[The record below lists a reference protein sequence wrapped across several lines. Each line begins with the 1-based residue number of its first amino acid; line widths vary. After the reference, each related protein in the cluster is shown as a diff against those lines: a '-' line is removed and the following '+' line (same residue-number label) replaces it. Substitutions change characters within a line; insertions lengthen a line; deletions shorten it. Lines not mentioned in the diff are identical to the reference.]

1 MHHLLHHANCA
12 DGFAAACI
20 ARHALLTQ
28 GIPETDINVQPV
40 NYGQPEQM
48 PLRKNGILFP
58 GDTITYLDYT
68 PPQET
73 LDAFYAEHGGSMIH
87 LTIIDH
93 HSTAAE
99 RHGRDKVTGL
109 PLERSA
115 DVFIRFNVGPLEN
128 LHHSTTPQLPFVSV
142 FNLKLSG
149 ATLAWIH
156 FMNTQEERAPDL
168 PRAIELIEW
177 RDHGHAFDP
186 INAEDPRTADSLNFH
201 AYLFRCLPRT
211 FGAWTPLLLEN
222 PASSIQHLAAAIQT
236 GSRLRTIDACIIAA
250 AVNGPHWLNFHGEE
264 IPAVNGLDAGLISD
278 ACTELLRAYPTA
290 PFAASWFI
298 APRTGHAT
306 YSLRSRRGSTVNVAE
321 IAAAMAPGG
330 GGHPNAAGF
339 STPIPVPFV

>member
-1 MHHLLHHANCA
+1 MHHLLYHANCA

-20 ARHALLTQ
+20 ARHALLSQ
-28 GIPETDINVQPV
+28 GIPETAINIAPV
-40 NYGQPEQM
+40 NYQDSNQLPVGDHHIQ
-48 PLRKNGILFP
+48 P
-58 GDTITYLDYT
+58 GDQIIYLDYT

-73 LDAFYAEHGGSMIH
+73 LDAFYAEHSASMIP

-99 RHGRDKVTGL
+99 RHGRDKATGFRNGSNP
-109 PLERSA
+109 PL
-115 DVFIRFNVGPLEN
+115 FN
-128 LHHSTTPQLPFVSV
+128 SW
-142 FNLKLSG
+142 FNLNHSG
-149 ATLAWIH
+149 ASLAWPH
-156 FMNTQEERAPDL
+156 FFPGKPFI
-168 PRAIELIEW
+168 PRAVELIQW
-177 RDHGHAFDP
+177 RDLGPAFDP
-186 INAEDPRTADSLNFH
+186 ANAADPRTADSLNLH

-211 FGAWTPLLLEN
+211 FDAWTPLLLEN
-222 PASSIQHLAAAIQT
+222 PESSIQHLAPAIQT

-298 APRTGHAT
+298 DPRTGHAT

-321 IAAAMAPGG
+321 IAASMAPGG

-339 STPIPVPFV
+339 STLIPVPFV

>member
-20 ARHALLTQ
+20 ARHALLSQ
-28 GIPETDINVQPV
+28 DIPETDLTIQAV
-40 NYGQPEQM
+40 NYGWPQQIPASFA
-48 PLRKNGILFP
+48 L
-58 GDTITYLDYT
+58 GDDVTYLDYT
-68 PPQET
+68 PSQEDIEQ
-73 LDAFYAEHGGSMIH
+73 LLFLNAA

-109 PLERSA
+109 PSA
-115 DVFIRFNVGPLEN
+115 NLPAPRFN
-128 LHHSTTPQLPFVSV
+128 SW

-149 ATLAWIH
+149 ASLAWTVFHQQSQSGQAGQSNPI
-156 FMNTQEERAPDL
+156 

-177 RDHGHAFDP
+177 RDLGYAFDP
-186 INAEDPRTADSLNFH
+186 LHQDDPRTNDALNLH

-211 FGAWTPLLLEN
+211 FEAWTPLLFSESTANDSQQLQTTAN
-222 PASSIQHLAAAIQT
+222 LQHAIQT
-236 GSRLRTIDACIIAA
+236 GSRIRAIDRSIILS
-250 AVNGPHWLNFHGEE
+250 AVANPHWLNFHGDE

-278 ACTELLRAYPTA
+278 ACTELLKAYPTT

-298 APRTGHAT
+298 DPKSGKAT
-306 YSLRSRRGSTVNVAE
+306 YSLRSRRNSAVNVAE
-321 IAAAMAPGG
+321 IAASMAPGG

-339 STPIPVPFV
+339 SSLHPIPFV

>member
-1 MHHLLHHANCA
+1 MHHILHHANCA

-28 GIPETDINVQPV
+28 GIPAADINVQPV
-40 NYGQPEQM
+40 NYGQPDQM
-48 PLRKNGILFP
+48 PLGKDGILFP

-73 LDAFYAEHGGSMIH
+73 IDAFYAEHGDSIIP

-99 RHGRDKVTGL
+99 RHGYAADNGN
-109 PLERSA
+109 PLFRHCELKT
-115 DVFIRFNVGPLEN
+115 RFN
-128 LHHSTTPQLPFVSV
+128 SIFS
-142 FNLKLSG
+142 FIKSG
-149 ATLAWIH
+149 ATLAWSH
-156 FMNTQEERAPDL
+156 YFPGTPT

-177 RDHGHAFDP
+177 RDIGPAFDP
-186 INAEDPRTADSLNFH
+186 ALQDDPRTAAALNLH

-211 FGAWTPLLLEN
+211 FEAWTPLLLEEGS
-222 PASSIQHLAAAIQT
+222 ADTLVRSAIET
-236 GSRLRTIDACIIAA
+236 GRRLRLTDSIIIAA
-250 AVNGPHWLNFHGEE
+250 AANHPHWLNFHGED

-278 ACTELLRAYPTA
+278 ACTELLRKYPTA

-298 APRTGHAT
+298 DSRTGKAT
-306 YSLRSRRGSTVNVAE
+306 YSLRSRRDSTVNVAE
-321 IAAAMAPGG
+321 IAATMAPGG

-339 STPIPVPFV
+339 STLTPIPFV